1 MSDKKKKGNAYLKL
15 KGVFICIH
23 IEGFGKKMSQFLH
36 SSRSLPGR
44 LPSASSPSPS
54 SSSNFKNLSTT
65 FSTLFKPRVDKLL
78 TPFHKDNKRKK
89 KQPKKEEEPLK
100 MFVLTIVDQDENL
113 VDVREFTA
121 TLDDRF
127 IDQSIVLYHPFI
139 DSPTRFSNIRDIA
152 ETMLERIYPNEKER
166 DLLIH
171 IGETEAF
178 DSGTNSSWPF
188 YTFIPSSIVNN
199 TNDSTASIDDD
210 DNEDLKQSRWL
221 YIFQF
226 HYHQSPTQKK
236 NKEPL
241 YLYYLGRQ
249 RLSEIEKDSQGIVK
263 PGETAISS
271 DIKEPCF
278 MYPHNCLLKKSKG
291 ESGTS
296 SNRKRKS
303 KKKTVLVTTTT
314 TTTTT
319 VTSTKSTILSGGD
332 DSTCSLSN
340 STPTVTLDEHVFKIP
355 PPPAKKRYYRFPFSF
370 EPPKWSHK
378 DFLTRFSLKEI
389 VCARVDLLTG
399 HSTEYLEK
407 FPSREI
413 ADCIS
418 THFLSWLCCR
428 RTYLTSWYFHAEK
441 NLLQARDDDEK
452 DEQEKEE
459 IIGRLSHFLGR
470 MHNSQKELTDRDN
483 RLGFS
488 KPLSLFINEA
498 GEHLLQRLSS
508 FPFTCVRRDCKF
520 CKSL

>member
-1 MSDKKKKGNAYLKL
+1 M
-15 KGVFICIH
+15 FMCIH

-44 LPSASSPSPS
+44 LPSSSSTP

-65 FSTLFKPRVDKLL
+65 FSTLFTPRVDKLL

-89 KQPKKEEEPLK
+89 KQSKKEEEPLK
-100 MFVLTIVDQDENL
+100 MFVLTIVDQEENL
-113 VDVREFTA
+113 VDVREFTS
-121 TLDDRF
+121 TLDDQF
-127 IDQSIVLYHPFI
+127 IDKSLVLYHPFI
-139 DSPTRFSNIRDIA
+139 DSPTRFSDIHDIA

-166 DLLIH
+166 NLLIH

-188 YTFIPSSIVNN
+188 YTLIPSSIVNN
-199 TNDSTASIDDD
+199 GSSGDGGGDNNDITTNND
-210 DNEDLKQSRWL
+210 EDLKQSRWI

-226 HYHQSPTQKK
+226 HYHRSPTQKK

-249 RLSEIEKDSQGIVK
+249 RLCDIEKDSQGIVK

-291 ESGTS
+291 ESATSS

-303 KKKTVLVTTTT
+303 KKKTVLLTTTAT

-319 VTSTKSTILSGGD
+319 VTSTKSTILIGGD

-340 STPTVTLDEHVFKIP
+340 TTPTVTLDEHVFKIP
-355 PPPAKKRYYRFPFSF
+355 PPPPKKRYYRFPFSF
-370 EPPKWSHK
+370 EPPQWSHK

-413 ADCIS
+413 ADCLS
-418 THFLSWLCCR
+418 THFLAWLCCR
-428 RTYLTSWYFHAEK
+428 RTYLISWYFHAEK

-452 DEQEKEE
+452 DEKEKEE

-470 MHNSQKELTDRDN
+470 MHKSQKELTDRDN
-483 RLGFS
+483 KLGFS

-508 FPFTCVRRDCKF
+508 FPFACVKRDCTF
-520 CKSL
+520 CKTL